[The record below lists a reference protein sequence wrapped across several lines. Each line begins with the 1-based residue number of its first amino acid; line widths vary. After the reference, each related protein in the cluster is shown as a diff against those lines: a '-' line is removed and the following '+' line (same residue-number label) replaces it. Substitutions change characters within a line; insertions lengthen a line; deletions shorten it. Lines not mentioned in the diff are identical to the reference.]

1 MKSFFSTYLTNWFFV
16 LLGGIV
22 LLYAI
27 SFAIPSLGTI
37 ANISLVVLGGI
48 TLLDWLLVF
57 SSKIPLAYSRELQAR
72 MNLGDENHVQL
83 TIKNNTWQPIRFQLI
98 EGFPIEKQDRATIY
112 KGFLLINH
120 SKQIDYQFKPTNRGK
135 FEFQHP
141 YFIIAS
147 TFGLVSRRFEVESKV
162 EVEVFPSVLQM
173 KKYELLV
180 FHQQKT
186 SQGIKK
192 IRRIGN
198 NSEFEQIKNYVQG
211 DEIKKVNWKAT
222 SRRFELMVN
231 QYQEEKSQ
239 HVYCIIDKSRNM
251 QIEFE
256 GMSLLDHSINST
268 LAFSNVALRNGDKT
282 GLITFSDKIGTQL
295 PAIRNNGQIKR
306 IQESLYNQQ
315 TQFKEADF
323 ELLYQSIRRSVSSR
337 SLLVLFTNFQTEFAL
352 KRAIPIFEKIN
363 KKHLLVVVFFEN
375 TDLAEYAY
383 QPLRQQSDVYVAAVA
398 EQMIHLKT
406 RMMFDLKQRGIQSI
420 LTNTEQ
426 LSIQTINKYLEVK
439 AKGII

>member
-1 MKSFFSTYLTNWFFV
+1 MLF
-16 LLGGIV
+16 GAIV
-22 LLYAI
+22 VLYAA
-27 SFAIPSLGTI
+27 SFAVQSLEFI
-37 ANISLVVLGGI
+37 ANISLIVLGGL

-57 SSKIPLAYSRELQAR
+57 SVSKPLTYQRDLQQR
-72 MNLGDENHVQL
+72 MNLGDENHVKL
-83 TIKNNTWQPIRFQLI
+83 TISNNSWQPVRFQLF
-98 EGFPIEKQDRATIY
+98 EGFPIEKQDRVTRY
-112 KGFLLINH
+112 RGFLLMNQ
-120 SKQIDYQFKPTNRGK
+120 SKDIHYTFTPTTRGK
-135 FEFQHP
+135 FEFQNAF
-141 YFIIAS
+141 FIIAS
-147 TFGLVSRRFEVESKV
+147 TFGLVSRRFEIESKE

-173 KKYELLV
+173 KKYELMV
-180 FHQQKT
+180 FHQQKV

-222 SRRFELMVN
+222 SRKFELMVN

-256 GMSLLDHSINST
+256 GITLLDHSINST
-268 LAFSNVALRNGDKT
+268 LAFSNVALKNGDKT

-315 TQFKEADF
+315 TQFHEPDF
-323 ELLYQSIRRSVSSR
+323 ELLYQTVRRSVKTR
-337 SLLVLFTNFQTEFAL
+337 SLLILFTNFQTEFAL

-375 TDLAEYAY
+375 TDLVEHAY
-383 QPLRQQSDVYVAAVA
+383 QPLRQQSDIYVSAVA

-406 RMMFDLKQRGIQSI
+406 RMMFDLKQHGIQTI

-439 AKGII
+439 AKGVI